1 MIGRTSLAESA
12 AGPVIGPQP
21 ISADHLNVLMLKTLE
36 RALKRSRGRP
46 VRIVQL
52 DRAACQHESTFH
64 GEHLFARLENGESLR
79 VFLKD
84 LSPQHQIE
92 QARKV
97 RRSDVPASNQELRVY
112 QTILS
117 GLQLGT
123 PELYASRWDSERGIH
138 WMFLEDTGSS
148 RLRDCRNFVRWVPA
162 AQWAARFHAAT
173 RSLPASQTNFLP
185 SYDAAHFRRCAT
197 RIQKILTNLESKD
210 RALIEHAYNH
220 FERRIDWLNGL
231 SRSVIHGQFFG
242 KNIMLRPKTHKHHIA
257 VIDWET
263 AAVGP
268 SSFDLVSVSS
278 GRWTAR
284 EREFMWRAYFDQYQA
299 ETRLRLNWDSFRLEL
314 REMELYQA
322 LEWLGWWRNRS
333 VSHNF
338 GKWVKELGRIVKDH
352 PAMA

>member
-1 MIGRTSLAESA
+1 MIERTSLAESA
-12 AGPVIGPQP
+12 AAPVTGPRP
-21 ISADHLNVLMLKTLE
+21 ISADHLNGVMLKTLE
-36 RALKRSRGRP
+36 SALSRSQGRT
-46 VRIVQL
+46 VRIIQL
-52 DRAACQHESTFH
+52 DRAECQHESTFH

-97 RRSDVPASNQELRVY
+97 RRSDVPASNHELRVY
-112 QTILS
+112 QIILS
-117 GLQLGT
+117 RLALGT
-123 PELYASRWDSERGIH
+123 PELYASRWDPERGIY

-148 RLRDCRNFVRWVPA
+148 RLRDSRNFVRWVPA

-173 RSLPASQTNFLP
+173 RNLPAAQTSFLP
-185 SYDAAHFRRCAT
+185 SYDAAHFRHCAA
-197 RIQKILTNLESKD
+197 RIQQILPTLESKD
-210 RALIEHAYNH
+210 RELVERAYNH
-220 FERRIDWLNGL
+220 YESRIDWLDGL
-231 SRSVIHGQFFG
+231 SRSVIHCQFFG

-263 AAVGP
+263 AALGP
-268 SSFDLVSVSS
+268 SSFDLASVSS

-284 EREFMWRAYFDQYQA
+284 ERESMWRAYFDQYQA
-299 ETRLRLNWDSFRLEL
+299 ETHLVLNWDSFCLEL
-314 REMELYQA
+314 KEMELYQA

-338 GKWVKELGRIVKDH
+338 GIWVKELERIMKDH